1 MHNKWCLA
9 TKMEACF
16 EGVSLSSLFRCF
28 GKYFLA
34 LVRLM
39 MERLKDKCRTLFSS
53 RGCLGCCTKPPL
65 VISVDEPSKGLK
77 IQGQRVKK
85 RSLREDFW
93 SISSGEMDNSAFP
106 SQRSIS
112 SISTSN
118 QTLDTHS
125 NAGSTSNPSEFVNHG
140 FLLWNQTRN
149 QWIGNK
155 GSEKRVQT
163 LEPKLCWNATY
174 ESVLGTGKPF
184 GQAIPLAEMVDF
196 LVDVWE

>member
-140 FLLWNQTRN
+140 KNLCLLSYPLK
-149 QWIGNK
+149 ILL
-155 GSEKRVQT
+155 S
-163 LEPKLCWNATY
+163 
-174 ESVLGTGKPF
+174 SVLELRKLVLLALDF
-184 GQAIPLAEMVDF
+184 GHHHSDHL
-196 LVDVWE
+196 